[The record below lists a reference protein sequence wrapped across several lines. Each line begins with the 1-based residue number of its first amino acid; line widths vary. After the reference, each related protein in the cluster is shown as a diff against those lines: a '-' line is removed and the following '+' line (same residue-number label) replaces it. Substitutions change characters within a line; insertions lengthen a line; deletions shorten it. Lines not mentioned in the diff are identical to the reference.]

1 MKAGVQIGE
10 SKTMTIEVTKEMIAQ
25 FAGEVVHPVYSTA
38 SMVYHMEWVSRQL
51 LIPYLEASEEGM
63 GAAVSVKHLA
73 PSGLGTKVK
82 LTAIISAVSDRRM
95 TTVVTAENTVGL
107 IGKGE
112 VTQVI
117 LPKKVIQEKLL
128 QVND

>member
-10 SKTMTIEVTKEMIAQ
+10 SKTMTVEVTKEMIAQ

-82 LTAIISAVSDRRM
+82 LTATISAVSDRRM

>member
-82 LTAIISAVSDRRM
+82 LTATISAVSDRRM

>member
-10 SKTMTIEVTKEMIAQ
+10 SKTMTVEVTKEMVAQ

-51 LIPYLEASEEGM
+51 LIPYLEADEEGM

-82 LTAIISAVSDRRM
+82 LTATISAVSDRRM
-95 TTVVTAENTVGL
+95 TTVVTAENAVGL

>member
-82 LTAIISAVSDRRM
+82 LTATISAVSDCRM

>member
-82 LTAIISAVSDRRM
+82 LTATISAVSDRRM

-107 IGKGE
+107 IGNGE

>member
-82 LTAIISAVSDRRM
+82 LTATISAVSDRRM

-117 LPKKVIQEKLL
+117 LPKRVIQEKLL